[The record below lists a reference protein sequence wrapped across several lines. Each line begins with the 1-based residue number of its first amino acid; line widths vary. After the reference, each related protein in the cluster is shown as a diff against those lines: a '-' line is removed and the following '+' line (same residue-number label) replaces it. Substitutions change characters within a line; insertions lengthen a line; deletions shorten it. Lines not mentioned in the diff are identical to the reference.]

1 MATRGQDAYLVFCSD
16 ARARELQG
24 TPWLKQLETEC
35 RVRLEPIP
43 GGYLIHRQGA
53 SVQLQQQ
60 CKHLLINLIKSGAV
74 ARSSQWFWFSG
85 RSYSPYD
92 ADSNA
97 AIEQHF
103 QQSQLQFILHI
114 NGKPYQLDLARW
126 RQIDMTTGMWR
137 PIVRNPPPAAAAP
150 TGWCFMDRN
159 TWRRVPEEISQAI
172 SAATAADQT
181 EVQVT
186 VQSRVYEVHL
196 KQKEMR
202 DVQGER
208 SYKLEF
214 FRPT

>member
-1 MATRGQDAYLVFCSD
+1 MESRGAHEPYLVFCAD

-35 RVRLEPIP
+35 RVRLEQIP
-43 GGYLIHRQGA
+43 GGFLIHRQGT

-74 ARSSQWFWFSG
+74 ARASQWFWFNG

-92 ADSNA
+92 IESNTL
-97 AIEQHF
+97 IEQHF
-103 QQSQLQFILHI
+103 QQSLLQFIIHI

-126 RQIDMTTGMWR
+126 RQVDMTTGMWR
-137 PIVRNPPPAAAAP
+137 PVVRNPPPATNAP
-150 TGWCFMDRN
+150 SGWCFFDRN
-159 TWRRVPEEISQAI
+159 TWRKVPDEISQAI
-172 SAATAADQT
+172 VAAEGQT

-186 VQSRVYEVHL
+186 MQSRVYELRL

-202 DVQGER
+202 DVQADR
-208 SYKLEF
+208 IYKLEF